1 MIKMIKNDVAAKPK
15 FIDNNVESQTLD
27 GGWGWIVCIAAF
39 LANFIAD
46 GTMLSSGVQM
56 LAFLDYFGETKAKTS
71 WVSSSQLGL
80 SMMFGMCLI
89 ILSIIN

>member
-39 LANFIAD
+39 LEA
-46 GTMLSSGVQM
+46 
-56 LAFLDYFGETKAKTS
+56 YR
-71 WVSSSQLGL
+71 
-80 SMMFGMCLI
+80 
-89 ILSIIN
+89 